1 MSKNGKLC
9 ITTVLSFHITL
20 PYTLSVENSN
30 FRLTLFIKRVH
41 FSVSFVILAFFFV
54 DTKIVTISFVTS
66 HYNLTTCPEE
76 QATRVENSGVLIWSS
91 CPWEKTHYQSAS
103 QQSKNFY
110 DEGFA
115 LSTGWQWRVWRGLVI
130 NSDCPEQ
137 LACLRLSH
145 WRQTAVC
152 MWAGVFTMWQSA
164 GSRRGSC

>member
-1 MSKNGKLC
+1 MHNNC
-9 ITTVLSFHITL
+9 TVISHHTSLHIKCGEFKFQVNTVHK
-20 PYTLSVENSN
+20 TCAFFCVICNSG
-30 FRLTLFIKRVH
+30 F
-41 FSVSFVILAFFFV
+41 FFFV

-91 CPWEKTHYQSAS
+91 CPWETTHYQSAS